1 MKKLL
6 ALLLV
11 AMLLLPLGAQAADI
25 VVHGLAAANV
35 RDVIIS
41 RDEGIYSEGRATG
54 WMGYF
59 RQWTLDVG
67 ACEGPLT
74 VEYLLDNG
82 EIVTLPLTIPAV
94 DHADRDANLFWPVDG
109 FVINRREYNY
119 YGDVIRAYTGPHD
132 GACVEIDP
140 GLIHNFALFG
150 REGEYVYGYIVY
162 DQNKIRGAYMKP
174 TGFSTG
180 INSLPSMEWR
190 PVAAE
195 ALRSALVYTGPG
207 IDYDTGFRSGTD
219 GYDSRLRVGE
229 PLWILCQQEEYF
241 FVEDAAHNRGWVP
254 TYAVVLK

>member
-1 MKKLL
+1 MKKLM

-11 AMLLLPLGAQAADI
+11 ALLLPLGAQAADI
-25 VVHGLAAANV
+25 VVHGLTARTV
-35 RDVIIS
+35 REVLIS
-41 RDEGIYSEGRATG
+41 RGEGIYSEAVASRYTG
-54 WMGYF
+54 NGLE
-59 RQWTLDVG
+59 WTLNVG
-67 ACEGPLT
+67 VCEGPLT
-74 VEYLLDNG
+74 MEYRLDTG

-109 FVINRREYNY
+109 MMINRHEYHY
-119 YGDVIRAYTGPHD
+119 YGDVLRAYTGPHD
-132 GACVEIDP
+132 GACGEIDP

-174 TGFSTG
+174 TGFTTG

-207 IDYDTGFRSGTD
+207 IDFDTGFRRGTD
-219 GYDSRLRVGE
+219 GYDSRLRAGE
-229 PLWILCQQEEYF
+229 PLWILCQQGEYL
-241 FVEDAAHNRGWVP
+241 FVEDEAHNRGWVP